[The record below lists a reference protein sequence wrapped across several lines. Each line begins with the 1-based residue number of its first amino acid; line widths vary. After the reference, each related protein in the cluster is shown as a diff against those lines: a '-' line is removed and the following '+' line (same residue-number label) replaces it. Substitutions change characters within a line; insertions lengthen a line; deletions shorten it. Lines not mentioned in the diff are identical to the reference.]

1 MAEDV
6 IRGRITVP
14 KTLNRYGY
22 CLSNPVN
29 LIDFGGNI
37 PVVVV
42 PGILFLGVLLSGCGK
57 SKEEISLEETQIE
70 NNIPTPS
77 EPVVNYKAEES
88 FATSDF
94 KIIADMEEYDINTR
108 NELIEF
114 QIPLEDF
121 SPTKYIATGNEAY
134 YTIGYGHLCDDI
146 EGGDKKYLEEGYMMS
161 EEEARALLIEDLKD
175 HTPKEE
181 INNIIGNGVKL
192 YDYQIDA
199 LVSMSFN
206 GVNIGLKNSPSI

>member
-6 IRGRITVP
+6 IRGRMAVP

-42 PGILFLGVLLSGCGK
+42 LGILFLGVLLSGCGK

-77 EPVVNYKAEES
+77 EPVMNYKAEES

-114 QIPLEDF
+114 QILLEDF

-161 EEEARALLIEDLKD
+161 EEEARALLG
-175 HTPKEE
+175 HC
-181 INNIIGNGVKL
+181 
-192 YDYQIDA
+192 
-199 LVSMSFN
+199 
-206 GVNIGLKNSPSI
+206 